1 MDYSFSKGVSS
12 SSSKN
17 SLSVS
22 KEKLDFFS
30 WVVGNRPHYSKLC
43 TKFFK
48 IAEATVASD
57 SAAARKR
64 RTLSRGDG

>member
-1 MDYSFSKGVSS
+1 MDYSFSKGVT
-12 SSSKN
+12 SSKN
-17 SLSVS
+17 SVS
-22 KEKLDFFS
+22 KEKLGYFFP

-57 SAAARKR
+57 SAAAARKR

>member
-1 MDYSFSKGVSS
+1 MDYSFSKGVS

-22 KEKLDFFS
+22 KEKLDYFFS

>member
-1 MDYSFSKGVSS
+1 MDYSFSKGV

-22 KEKLDFFS
+22 KEKLDYFFS

>member
-12 SSSKN
+12 SKN
-17 SLSVS
+17 SVS
-22 KEKLDFFS
+22 KEKLDYFFS
-30 WVVGNRPHYSKLC
+30 LVVGNRPHYSKLC

>member
-12 SSSKN
+12 SSKN
-17 SLSVS
+17 SVS
-22 KEKLDFFS
+22 KEKLDYFFS